1 MPYFSQNRRNGPGDL
16 NPRPWLV
23 SSSFEY
29 YMFMVRDR
37 MEFDDRRILPLPS
50 NLLLEVVAYAIYS
63 ICVDFVVFH

>member
-1 MPYFSQNRRNGPGDL
+1 MDRVGDL
-16 NPRPWLV
+16 NPRLQLV

-37 MEFDDRRILPLPS
+37 MEFDDSRILHLPS

-63 ICVDFVVFH
+63 ICGIL